1 VGRRLQPNVVMHKEW
16 FIIWDKRVF
25 FLHPKTNFCFQ
36 DEKNFCA
43 HKAACNLIN
52 DKTFP
57 IGKVDW
63 KQLQTKANRGSSAGK
78 KSNEKNSYYYRNRG
92 DPNYAKQF
100 QGLSDEE
107 IVQNLLLESK
117 FIYLQGW
124 FSFNS
129 AFPSLVCFSSFFC
142 FFLKGNDYFL
152 VPSTSR
158 DWYLHIVSV
167 KKKTC
172 LCSKKTNCRAVK
184 VLELFQKVYSISQ
197 VLRNVIDLLFFFFIN
212 HQRHKLPGKRKGAT
226 KRKTWAKTYTKVK
239 MKLKIKVK
247 RTWDNLSLWIQTR
260 MFFLNFVR
268 FVLFVLEK
276 SEKCRLC
283 FLTLIEGWD
292 FLTAQYWQ
300 GDSKHWKQLLSECG
314 SQGLIPI
321 DRRKQV
327 KV

>member
-1 VGRRLQPNVVMHKEW
+1 MHKEW

-78 KSNEKNSYYYRNRG
+78 KSNEKNSYYYRNKG

-129 AFPSLVCFSSFFC
+129 AFPSLGMLFF
-142 FFLKGNDYFL
+142 
-152 VPSTSR
+152 
-158 DWYLHIVSV
+158 I
-167 KKKTC
+167 
-172 LCSKKTNCRAVK
+172 
-184 VLELFQKVYSISQ
+184 
-197 VLRNVIDLLFFFFIN
+197 LLFFPERKRLFSGAIN
-212 HQRHKLPGKRKGAT
+212 IKRLVFTHCISQKE
-226 KRKTWAKTYTKVK
+226 
-239 MKLKIKVK
+239 
-247 RTWDNLSLWIQTR
+247 NLLV
-260 MFFLNFVR
+260 FKEN
-268 FVLFVLEK
+268 
-276 SEKCRLC
+276 
-283 FLTLIEGWD
+283 
-292 FLTAQYWQ
+292 
-300 GDSKHWKQLLSECG
+300 QLSC
-314 SQGLIPI
+314 S
-321 DRRKQV
+321 
-327 KV
+327 